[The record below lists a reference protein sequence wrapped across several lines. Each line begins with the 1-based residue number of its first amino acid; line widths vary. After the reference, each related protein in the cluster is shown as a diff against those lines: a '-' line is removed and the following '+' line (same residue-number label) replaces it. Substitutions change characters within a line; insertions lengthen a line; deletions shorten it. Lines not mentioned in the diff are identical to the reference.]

1 MHSNI
6 KKLLWIG
13 VPLLLSGA
21 AATYFFVAEPRH
33 QVSSSDAQDALLVSD
48 PAIEVLRKQ
57 IDEASGSAQFER
69 LAHEVINE
77 ASAEPMLRLLQLLLD
92 RWIEQDLSVALDF
105 VINLEVQE
113 IREILLPYALTE
125 AGYLDFRSVLD
136 WIGRQSEAARHRLTE
151 LLYAGVAQENPD
163 YALELVDLLDD
174 GEEKERIMR
183 LVLEQWARRDIEAV
197 LSWMDTQALPKT
209 LADLKASLLASLPE
223 QHLQEAGAFIRNMQ
237 PGHEKNT
244 MTRNHAELLAR
255 TSIQAAASWARS
267 LDDPDAHGIALTTVY
282 QTWLSIEPDKKLIME
297 QVLVESDGELRD
309 RLINE
314 IALHVAS
321 NNPADLAAM
330 VDRLPTSAQQDVAE
344 KVVLYWKEIDLRQ
357 TLDWVKN
364 QAPSPMRDRAS
375 KFMVD
380 DLLLKDDRRGALS
393 LATIIGN
400 KSMRFESVKN
410 IVAYWYLINPA
421 EAQQTLNGISFLSEA
436 EKATIRAHMQQMR

>member
-1 MHSNI
+1 MRSNI

-21 AATYFFVAEPRH
+21 AVAYFFVAEPRH
-33 QVSSSDAQDALLVSD
+33 QVSNSDAQDAHLVSD

-69 LAHEVINE
+69 LAHKVINE
-77 ASAEPMLRLLQLLLD
+77 VSAEPMLRLLQLLLD

-105 VINLEVQE
+105 VISLEGQE
-113 IREILLPYALTE
+113 IRETLLPYALTE
-125 AGYLDFRSVLD
+125 AGYLDFRGVLD
-136 WIGRQSEAARHRLTE
+136 WIGRQSEAARYKLTE
-151 LLYAGVAQENPD
+151 LLYAGIAQENPD

-197 LSWMDTQALPKT
+197 LSWMDTQTLPKT

-223 QHLQEAGAFIRNMQ
+223 QHLQEAGSFIRNMQ

-330 VDRLPTSAQQDVAE
+330 VDRLPVSAQQDVAE